1 MASYENVRMRRECIE
16 RISLATGR
24 QISESEASDIMASF
38 HSAMDLVRRQD
49 PDAWMAMGK
58 QERIDAAADL
68 YQQSRIAE
76 AEKIKQPTDPVMT
89 YVSERYGEYDN
100 DSVRDEKRY
109 YFAQLADLIDTD
121 KARFEQTG
129 RNTFKG
135 DIEFENY
142 KVNLNIASAS
152 DDLKNFSGLVSVA
165 NKQWNSR
172 ETYKFDAQILDKYNT
187 NLKLCN
193 IVDGSEAEEYLIHRN
208 FDGQL
213 FAIDKTNNSVT
224 VLNKAFWEEVRQKEA
239 EIKDKQKD
247 KDDMIALIAIS
258 AFSIFAGYIFGI
270 KAGQA
275 RKINKNANT
284 KN

>member
-1 MASYENVRMRRECIE
+1 MRVSVVNLHNFTSTPANLKSNFKSRKKNTQAHKQNVIN
-16 RISLATGR
+16 SL
-24 QISESEASDIMASF
+24 
-38 HSAMDLVRRQD
+38 D
-49 PDAWMAMGK
+49 PKALA
-58 QERIDAAADL
+58 IAAAL
-68 YQQSRIAE
+68 VTMTPSCSNNQ

-121 KARFEQTG
+121 KAMFAQTG

-172 ETYKFDAQILDKYNT
+172 ETYNFDAQILDKYNT
-187 NLKLCN
+187 NLKLRN

-247 KDDMIALIAIS
+247 KDDMISLIAIS
-258 AFSIFAGYIFGI
+258 SFSIFAGYIFGI
-270 KAGQA
+270 KAGLA